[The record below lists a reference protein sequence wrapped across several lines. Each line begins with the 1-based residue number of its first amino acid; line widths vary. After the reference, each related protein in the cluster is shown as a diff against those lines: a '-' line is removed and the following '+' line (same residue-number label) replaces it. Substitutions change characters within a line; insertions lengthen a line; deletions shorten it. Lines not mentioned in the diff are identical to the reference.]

1 MESVKTGKTNKV
13 GKNTEM
19 AHTKTNKETHFKQV
33 SAITNRIRSIGGIF
47 TKIAKKVRELV
58 KKHPKKSSAALV
70 VLTPV
75 ACKRAKE
82 LDDKVQ
88 DKSKQAE
95 KENKINWWKYSGLTI
110 ATSLLLAA
118 CSAGDIDKQIELE
131 QEKQKTEQEKK
142 EAENARDR
150 ANKSEI
156 ELEQERQKT
165 NKSGIELANSQIKAE
180 QERQK
185 TEQEKQKA
193 NKSEIELEQQ
203 KQKTINTQRDLIK
216 EQKDF
221 IKETEQNCQEKH
233 GQLFIKRAR
242 IKTGITTGIAIEIEA
257 ECKTPKPTKTNQ
269 TPIQPK
275 HLPNSKHPH
284 SQRGSKAQELI
295 AYLLFEQKDFIIET
309 EQKCQEK
316 HNQFFIKKAGIK
328 GGAIEVEAECKT
340 PKPTKTN
347 QTPIQPKH
355 LPNSKQPHSQRGS
368 KAQELIAY
376 LQKELESLPYSQKAI
391 AKQVDFY
398 KPSSIAYLELDPRD
412 FKVTEEWQNENLKIR
427 SKAQAKMLEMRKPQA
442 NLSPSQSFLFVQRIF
457 ADINKEIEA
466 AANTEKKAEKV
477 GYGYSKR
484 V

>member
-1 MESVKTGKTNKV
+1 MKSVKTGKTNKV
-13 GKNTEM
+13 SKNTEM
-19 AHTKTNKETHFKQV
+19 ANTKTNKETHFKQV
-33 SAITNRIRSIGGIF
+33 SAIINTLRSIGGIF

-58 KKHPKKSSAALV
+58 KKHPKKSNAALV
-70 VLTPV
+70 VLTHV
-75 ACKRAKE
+75 ACKKAKE

-95 KENKINWWKYSGLTI
+95 KENQINWWKYSGLTI

-118 CSAGDIDKQIELE
+118 CSTGDIDKQIELE
-131 QEKQKTEQEKK
+131 QEKQEANKSGIELEQERQKTEQERQKT
-142 EAENARDR
+142 
-150 ANKSEI
+150 NKSEI

-233 GQLFIKRAR
+233 GQLFIKKAR
-242 IKTGITTGIAIEIEA
+242 IKTGITTGIAIEI
-257 ECKTPKPTKTNQ
+257 
-269 TPIQPK
+269 
-275 HLPNSKHPH
+275 
-284 SQRGSKAQELI
+284 
-295 AYLLFEQKDFIIET
+295 
-309 EQKCQEK
+309 
-316 HNQFFIKKAGIK
+316 
-328 GGAIEVEAECKT
+328 EAECKT

-391 AKQVDFY
+391 AKQVNFY

-412 FKVTEEWQNENLKIR
+412 FNVTEEWQNENLKIR
-427 SKAQAKMLEMRKPQA
+427 SKAQAKMLEMRNPQA
-442 NLSPSQSFLFVQRIF
+442 HLPTSQSLLFVQKIF
-457 ADINKEIEA
+457 ADINKEIKVV
-466 AANTEKKAEKV
+466 ANTEKKAEKA

>member
-13 GKNTEM
+13 GKNTET
-19 AHTKTNKETHFKQV
+19 ANTKASKEAHFKQA
-33 SAITNRIRSIGGIF
+33 SAITNTLRSIGGFF
-47 TKIAKKVRELV
+47 TKIVKKVRELV
-58 KKHPKKSSAALV
+58 KKHPKKSKAALV
-70 VLTPV
+70 VLTHV

-95 KENKINWWKYSGLTI
+95 KENQINWWKYSGLTI

-118 CSAGDIDKQIELE
+118 CSVGDTDKQIELE
-131 QEKQKTEQEKK
+131 QEKQKANKSGIELEQERQKTEQERQKT
-142 EAENARDR
+142 
-150 ANKSEI
+150 NKSEI

-233 GQLFIKRAR
+233 GQLFIKKAR
-242 IKTGITTGIAIEIEA
+242 IKTGITTGIAIEI
-257 ECKTPKPTKTNQ
+257 
-269 TPIQPK
+269 
-275 HLPNSKHPH
+275 
-284 SQRGSKAQELI
+284 
-295 AYLLFEQKDFIIET
+295 
-309 EQKCQEK
+309 
-316 HNQFFIKKAGIK
+316 
-328 GGAIEVEAECKT
+328 EAECKT

-412 FKVTEEWQNENLKIR
+412 FNVTEECNYLAS
-427 SKAQAKMLEMRKPQA
+427 SKLLNFLMLT
-442 NLSPSQSFLFVQRIF
+442 F
-457 ADINKEIEA
+457 
-466 AANTEKKAEKV
+466 
-477 GYGYSKR
+477 
-484 V
+484 

>member
-19 AHTKTNKETHFKQV
+19 ANTKANKETHFKQA
-33 SAITNRIRSIGGIF
+33 SAIINTLRSIGGFF
-47 TKIAKKVRELV
+47 TKIMKRVRGLV
-58 KKHPKKSSAALV
+58 KKHPKKSKAALV
-70 VLTPV
+70 VLTHV
-75 ACKRAKE
+75 ACKKAKE

-95 KENKINWWKYSGLTI
+95 KENQINWWKYSGLTI

-118 CSAGDIDKQIELE
+118 CSTGDIDKQIELE
-131 QEKQKTEQEKK
+131 QEKQKTEQEQQKTEQERQK
-142 EAENARDR
+142 
-150 ANKSEI
+150 ANKSGI

-165 NKSGIELANSQIKAE
+165 EQERQKTNKSEIELANSQIKV
-180 QERQK
+180 
-185 TEQEKQKA
+185 EQEKQKA

-275 HLPNSKHPH
+275 HLPNSK
-284 SQRGSKAQELI
+284 
-295 AYLLFEQKDFIIET
+295 
-309 EQKCQEK
+309 
-316 HNQFFIKKAGIK
+316 
-328 GGAIEVEAECKT
+328 
-340 PKPTKTN
+340 
-347 QTPIQPKH
+347 QPR
-355 LPNSKQPHSQRGS
+355 SQRGS

-391 AKQVDFY
+391 AKQVNFY
-398 KPSSIAYLELDPRD
+398 RPSSIAYLELDPRD
-412 FKVTEEWQNENLKIR
+412 FKVTEEWQKENLKIR
-427 SKAQAKMLEMRKPQA
+427 SKAQAKMLEMRDLKPDPQA
-442 NLSPSQSFLFVQRIF
+442 HLSTSQSLLFVQKIF

-466 AANTEKKAEKV
+466 TANTEKKAEKA

-484 V
+484 M

>member
-1 MESVKTGKTNKV
+1 MESVKAGKTNKV
-13 GKNTEM
+13 SKNTEV
-19 AHTKTNKETHFKQV
+19 ADTKTNKETHFKQV
-33 SAITNRIRSIGGIF
+33 SAITNTLRSIGGIF
-47 TKIAKKVRELV
+47 TKIVKKVRELF
-58 KKHPKKSSAALV
+58 KKHPKKSKVALV
-70 VLTPV
+70 VLTHA

-95 KENKINWWKYSGLTI
+95 KENQINWWKYSGLTI

-118 CSAGDIDKQIELE
+118 CNAGDIDKQIELE
-131 QEKQKTEQEKK
+131 QEKQK
-142 EAENARDR
+142 
-150 ANKSEI
+150 ANKSGIELEQERQKANKSGI

-165 NKSGIELANSQIKAE
+165 NKSGIELEQQRQKTEQERQKTNKSEIELANSQIKAE
-180 QERQK
+180 QE
-185 TEQEKQKA
+185 
-193 NKSEIELEQQ
+193 

-233 GQLFIKRAR
+233 GQLFIKRTR

-257 ECKTPKPTKTNQ
+257 ECKTPKPA
-269 TPIQPK
+269 
-275 HLPNSKHPH
+275 
-284 SQRGSKAQELI
+284 KA
-295 AYLLFEQKDFIIET
+295 
-309 EQKCQEK
+309 
-316 HNQFFIKKAGIK
+316 
-328 GGAIEVEAECKT
+328 
-340 PKPTKTN
+340 N

-376 LQKELESLPYSQKAI
+376 LQKELKPLPYSQKAI

-412 FKVTEEWQNENLKIR
+412 FKVTEEWQKENLKIH
-427 SKAQAKMLEMRKPQA
+427 SKAQAKMLEMRNPQA
-442 NLSPSQSFLFVQRIF
+442 NLSTSQSLLFVQKIF
-457 ADINKEIEA
+457 ADVNKEIKA
-466 AANTEKKAEKV
+466 VANTEKKAEKA

-484 V
+484 M

>member
-1 MESVKTGKTNKV
+1 MGSVKTGKTNKV

-19 AHTKTNKETHFKQV
+19 ADTKTNKETHFKQV
-33 SAITNRIRSIGGIF
+33 SAITNRLKSIGGIF
-47 TKIAKKVRELV
+47 TKIVKKVRELI
-58 KKHPKKSSAALV
+58 KKHPEKSSAALV
-70 VLTPV
+70 VLTHV
-75 ACKRAKE
+75 ACKKAKE

-95 KENKINWWKYSGLTI
+95 KENQINWWKYSGLTI

-131 QEKQKTEQEKK
+131 QEKQKTEQEKQK
-142 EAENARDR
+142 T
-150 ANKSEI
+150 
-156 ELEQERQKT
+156 EQEKQKT
-165 NKSGIELANSQIKAE
+165 EQEKQKTSNIETNNQIKVE
-180 QERQK
+180 QEKQK

-221 IKETEQNCQEKH
+221 IKKAEQNCQE
-233 GQLFIKRAR
+233 
-242 IKTGITTGIAIEIEA
+242 
-257 ECKTPKPTKTNQ
+257 N
-269 TPIQPK
+269 
-275 HLPNSKHPH
+275 
-284 SQRGSKAQELI
+284 
-295 AYLLFEQKDFIIET
+295 
-309 EQKCQEK
+309 
-316 HNQFFIKKAGIK
+316 HNQFFIKKLGIK
-328 GGAIEVEAECKT
+328 GGIAIEVEAECKT
-340 PKPTKTN
+340 PKPAKTNQTPKPAKTN
-347 QTPIQPKH
+347 QTPIQSKH
-355 LPNSKQPHSQRGS
+355 LPNPKQPHSQRGS

-427 SKAQAKMLEMRKPQA
+427 SKAQAKMLEMRNPQA
-442 NLSPSQSFLFVQRIF
+442 NLSPFQSFSILQEIA

-466 AANTEKKAEKV
+466 SANTEKKAEKV

-484 V
+484 M

>member
-1 MESVKTGKTNKV
+1 MKSVKTGKTNRV

-19 AHTKTNKETHFKQV
+19 ANTKTNKETHFKQV
-33 SAITNRIRSIGGIF
+33 SAITNTLKSIGGIF

-58 KKHPKKSSAALV
+58 KKHPKKSNVALV
-70 VLTPV
+70 VLTHV

-118 CSAGDIDKQIELE
+118 CSTGDIDKQIELE
-131 QEKQKTEQEKK
+131 QEKQKANKSGIELEQERQKTEQEKQK
-142 EAENARDR
+142 

-165 NKSGIELANSQIKAE
+165 NKSGIELANSQMKAE

-221 IKETEQNCQEKH
+221 IKDLEQNCKEKH
-233 GQLFIKRAR
+233 GQFFIEKGG

-275 HLPNSKHPH
+275 HLPNSK
-284 SQRGSKAQELI
+284 
-295 AYLLFEQKDFIIET
+295 
-309 EQKCQEK
+309 
-316 HNQFFIKKAGIK
+316 
-328 GGAIEVEAECKT
+328 
-340 PKPTKTN
+340 
-347 QTPIQPKH
+347 
-355 LPNSKQPHSQRGS
+355 QPHSQRGS
-368 KAQELIAY
+368 KAKELIAY

-412 FKVTEEWQNENLKIR
+412 FKATEEWQNENLKIR
-427 SKAQAKMLEMRKPQA
+427 SKAQAKMLEMRNPQA
-442 NLSPSQSFLFVQRIF
+442 NLSPFQSFSILQNIV
-457 ADINKEIEA
+457 ADINKEIKVV
-466 AANTEKKAEKV
+466 ANTEKKAEKAS
-477 GYGYSKR
+477 YGYSKR

>member
-1 MESVKTGKTNKV
+1 MGSVKTGKEKKV
-13 GKNTEM
+13 FKNTEM

-33 SAITNRIRSIGGIF
+33 SAITNRLKSIGGIF

-58 KKHPKKSSAALV
+58 KKHPKKSNVALV
-70 VLTPV
+70 VLTHV
-75 ACKRAKE
+75 ACKKAKE

-95 KENKINWWKYSGLTI
+95 KENQINWWKYSGLTI

-150 ANKSEI
+150 ANKSGI

-257 ECKTPKPTKTNQ
+257 ECKTPKPAKTNQ

-275 HLPNSKHPH
+275 HLPNP
-284 SQRGSKAQELI
+284 
-295 AYLLFEQKDFIIET
+295 
-309 EQKCQEK
+309 
-316 HNQFFIKKAGIK
+316 
-328 GGAIEVEAECKT
+328 
-340 PKPTKTN
+340 
-347 QTPIQPKH
+347 
-355 LPNSKQPHSQRGS
+355 KQPHSQRGS
-368 KAQELIAY
+368 KAQEFIAY

-398 KPSSIAYLELDPRD
+398 RPSSIAYLELDPRD
-412 FKVTEEWQNENLKIR
+412 FKVTEEWHNENLKIR
-427 SKAQAKMLEMRKPQA
+427 SKAQAKMLEMRNPQA
-442 NLSPSQSFLFVQRIF
+442 NLSPFQSFSIIQNIV
-457 ADINKEIEA
+457 ADINKGIEA
-466 AANTEKKAEKV
+466 VANTEKKAEKA

>member
-1 MESVKTGKTNKV
+1 MESVETGKTNKV
-13 GKNTEM
+13 GKNAET
-19 AHTKTNKETHFKQV
+19 ANTKANKETHFKQAN
-33 SAITNRIRSIGGIF
+33 AITNTIRSIGGFF

-58 KKHPKKSSAALV
+58 KKHPKKSRAALV
-70 VLTPV
+70 VLTHV
-75 ACKRAKE
+75 ACRKAKE

-95 KENKINWWKYSGLTI
+95 KENQINWWKYSGLTI
-110 ATSLLLAA
+110 AISLLLAA
-118 CSAGDIDKQIELE
+118 CSVGDIDKQIELE
-131 QEKQKTEQEKK
+131 QEKKEANKSGIELEQERQKT
-142 EAENARDR
+142 
-150 ANKSEI
+150 NKSEI

-185 TEQEKQKA
+185 TEQEKQKT

-233 GQLFIKRAR
+233 GQLFIKKAR

-275 HLPNSKHPH
+275 HLPNSK
-284 SQRGSKAQELI
+284 
-295 AYLLFEQKDFIIET
+295 
-309 EQKCQEK
+309 
-316 HNQFFIKKAGIK
+316 
-328 GGAIEVEAECKT
+328 
-340 PKPTKTN
+340 
-347 QTPIQPKH
+347 QPR
-355 LPNSKQPHSQRGS
+355 SQRGS

-412 FKVTEEWQNENLKIR
+412 FNATEEWQKENLKIR
-427 SKAQAKMLEMRKPQA
+427 SKAQAKMLEMRHLKTDPQTH
-442 NLSPSQSFLFVQRIF
+442 LSTSQSLLFVQKIF
-457 ADINKEIEA
+457 ADVNKEIKVV
-466 AANTEKKAEKV
+466 ANTEKKVEKA

-484 V
+484 M

>member
-1 MESVKTGKTNKV
+1 MESVKIGKTNKV

-19 AHTKTNKETHFKQV
+19 ANAKTNKETHFKQASV
-33 SAITNRIRSIGGIF
+33 ITNTLRSIGGIF

-58 KKHPKKSSAALV
+58 KKHPEKSSAALV
-70 VLTPV
+70 VLTHA

-118 CSAGDIDKQIELE
+118 CSVGDIDKQIELE
-131 QEKQKTEQEKK
+131 QEKK
-142 EAENARDR
+142 EVENARDR
-150 ANKSEI
+150 ANKSGI
-156 ELEQERQKT
+156 ELEQE
-165 NKSGIELANSQIKAE
+165 
-180 QERQK
+180 
-185 TEQEKQKA
+185 
-193 NKSEIELEQQ
+193 
-203 KQKTINTQRDLIK
+203 KQKTSNTQKDLVKEQKDLVKEQKDLVKEQKDLVK

-221 IKETEQNCQEKH
+221 IKYAEQN
-233 GQLFIKRAR
+233 
-242 IKTGITTGIAIEIEA
+242 
-257 ECKTPKPTKTNQ
+257 
-269 TPIQPK
+269 
-275 HLPNSKHPH
+275 
-284 SQRGSKAQELI
+284 
-295 AYLLFEQKDFIIET
+295 
-309 EQKCQEK
+309 CQEK

-328 GGAIEVEAECKT
+328 GGIGIEVEAECKT

-355 LPNSKQPHSQRGS
+355 LPNSKQPRSQRGS

-412 FKVTEEWQNENLKIR
+412 FNVTEEWQKENLKIR
-427 SKAQAKMLEMRKPQA
+427 SKAQAKMLEMRHLKPDPQA
-442 NLSPSQSFLFVQRIF
+442 HLPTSQSLLLVQKIF

-466 AANTEKKAEKV
+466 AANTEKKAEKA

-484 V
+484 M

>member
-13 GKNTEM
+13 GKNTET
-19 AHTKTNKETHFKQV
+19 ANTKANKGTHFKQA
-33 SAITNRIRSIGGIF
+33 SAITNTIRSIGGFF
-47 TKIAKKVRELV
+47 TKIMNRVRELV
-58 KKHPKKSSAALV
+58 KKHPKKSKAALV
-70 VLTPV
+70 VLTHV
-75 ACKRAKE
+75 ACKKAKE

-95 KENKINWWKYSGLTI
+95 KENRINWWKYSGLTI
-110 ATSLLLAA
+110 AISLLLAA
-118 CSAGDIDKQIELE
+118 CSTGDIDKQIELE
-131 QEKQKTEQEKK
+131 QEKQE
-142 EAENARDR
+142 
-150 ANKSEI
+150 ANKSGI
-156 ELEQERQKT
+156 ELEQERQKTNKSGIELEQERQKTEQERQKT

-233 GQLFIKRAR
+233 GQLFIKKAR

-275 HLPNSKHPH
+275 HLPNSK
-284 SQRGSKAQELI
+284 
-295 AYLLFEQKDFIIET
+295 
-309 EQKCQEK
+309 
-316 HNQFFIKKAGIK
+316 
-328 GGAIEVEAECKT
+328 
-340 PKPTKTN
+340 
-347 QTPIQPKH
+347 QPR
-355 LPNSKQPHSQRGS
+355 SQRGS

-412 FKVTEEWQNENLKIR
+412 FNIAEEWQKENLKIR
-427 SKAQAKMLEMRKPQA
+427 SKAQAKMLEMRSLKPDPQA
-442 NLSPSQSFLFVQRIF
+442 HLSTSQSLLLVQKIF
-457 ADINKEIEA
+457 ADVSKEIKVV
-466 AANTEKKAEKV
+466 ANTEKKVEKA

-484 V
+484 M

>member
-13 GKNTEM
+13 SKNTEM
-19 AHTKTNKETHFKQV
+19 ANTKTNKETHFKQV
-33 SAITNRIRSIGGIF
+33 SAITNTLRSIGGIF
-47 TKIAKKVRELV
+47 TKIAKKVRELF
-58 KKHPKKSSAALV
+58 KKHPKKSNVALV
-70 VLTPV
+70 VLTHA

-95 KENKINWWKYSGLTI
+95 KENQINWWKYSGLTI

-118 CSAGDIDKQIELE
+118 CNAGDIDRQIELE
-131 QEKQKTEQEKK
+131 QEKQKANKSGIELEQERQKTEQEKQK
-142 EAENARDR
+142 

-233 GQLFIKRAR
+233 GQLFIKKAR

-257 ECKTPKPTKTNQ
+257 ECKTPKP
-269 TPIQPK
+269 
-275 HLPNSKHPH
+275 
-284 SQRGSKAQELI
+284 A
-295 AYLLFEQKDFIIET
+295 
-309 EQKCQEK
+309 
-316 HNQFFIKKAGIK
+316 
-328 GGAIEVEAECKT
+328 
-340 PKPTKTN
+340 KTN

-391 AKQVDFY
+391 AKQVNFY
-398 KPSSIAYLELDPRD
+398 RPSSIAYLELDPRD

-442 NLSPSQSFLFVQRIF
+442 NLSTSQSLLFVQKIF
-457 ADINKEIEA
+457 ADINKEIKVV
-466 AANTEKKAEKV
+466 ANTEKKAEKA

-484 V
+484 M